1 MHLPAAPNAQ
11 EAGRQGG
18 SSGHPPDPTGEF
30 LGRENGADMTDSFDP
45 NIPPGAPTDPAIEGA
60 FTGIV
65 AILEQ
70 PTLGKSNLVVNRNKP
85 FDIEV
90 SWHVFGNLVPL
101 WLTALSVAS
110 KNWVVTA
117 YAESQGPGDEISLGS
132 VNVPVRGPAF
142 SLDEAYKAKLTVPAR
157 TLKEENPG
165 DPTQSGTYK
174 IVVTTFLDSQLGPVG
189 YDMMG
194 YAEGPII
201 KVEDPE

>member
-1 MHLPAAPNAQ
+1 
-11 EAGRQGG
+11 
-18 SSGHPPDPTGEF
+18 
-30 LGRENGADMTDSFDP
+30 MTDRFDP
-45 NIPPGAPTDPAIEGA
+45 NIPPAGPTDPAIEGE

-65 AILEQ
+65 TITEQ
-70 PTLGKSNLVVNRNKP
+70 PTLGKGNLVVNRDKS

-101 WLTALSVAS
+101 WLTALSVQS

-117 YAESQGPGDEISLGS
+117 YAESQGPGDEVTLGS
-132 VNVPVRGPAF
+132 VDVPVGGPLF
-142 SLDEAYKAKLTVPAR
+142 SLDEAYTAKLTVPAG
-157 TLKEENPG
+157 TLSEENPG

-174 IVVTTFLDSQLGPVG
+174 IVVTAFLDSALGPVG

-201 KVEDPE
+201 KVESPL